1 MFTHSVYFWLREDL
15 SELDIL
21 RFKQGLSSLSSIEGV
36 KRGFVGVPAPT
47 YRPVIDRSYSYALIL
62 TFENQEAHDRYQQHD
77 VHERFRQDCSSL
89 WSKVL
94 IFDCE

>member
-21 RFKQGLSSLSSIEGV
+21 RFKQGLSSLTSIEDV
-36 KRGFVGVPAPT
+36 KRGFVGVPAAT

-62 TFENQEAHDRYQQHD
+62 TFENQEAHDRYQQNE
-77 VHERFRQDCSSL
+77 VHERFRQHCSSL
-89 WSKVL
+89 WSRVL
-94 IFDCE
+94 IFDCV